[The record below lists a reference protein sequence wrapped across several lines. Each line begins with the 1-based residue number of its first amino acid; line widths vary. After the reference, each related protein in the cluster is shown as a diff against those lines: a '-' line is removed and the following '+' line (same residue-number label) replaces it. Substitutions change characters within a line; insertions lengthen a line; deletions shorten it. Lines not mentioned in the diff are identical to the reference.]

1 MIALKIRFDR
11 LKQMLFVVNKVID
24 TGTQSTLVN
33 HVKEF
38 NAQVCTYTLKHR
50 DQLHKLASKLRLCR
64 NN

>member
-33 HVKEF
+33 HGV
-38 NAQVCTYTLKHR
+38 LR
-50 DQLHKLASKLRLCR
+50 SLMHKYVLIL
-64 NN
+64 